1 MAEISILLVDDEE
14 FYLRLFTDFL
24 EGRRYRVATARNGR
38 QAMTMLQQE
47 KYDILITDLLMD
59 DIDGLA
65 LSEWVRGHLPWM
77 DVIVVTQRDDVR
89 LAVRSMRMGVFEY
102 LVKPIDRDEL
112 LLTMDRLLE
121 RRRLLDQQNKL
132 LDESMEYLQAQT
144 VYRRCLEILS
154 TLDFDNLCQM
164 ILRHLTHATGAQGGI
179 LWLTAPEAS
188 PESGQEKLN
197 LAGYRGLVSLQDYP
211 SVLVFGHEAGPVL
224 EALRRGTPFLEQPA
238 QLLGPGGERPEREA
252 LFVPLRVDELT
263 VGLLMLMDK
272 LKEDFTDRDRNIAAT
287 MAQFAAIAIKN
298 SRRFQALE
306 RLGLRDH
313 ESTAYNLT
321 YFIDYAG
328 KEIYKARRYGRA
340 FSLVVV
346 SLDRFDFLREH
357 FRPEVHRQLSRKLA
371 ESLGRVVRDSD
382 ILARVSDSEFYVLL
396 PETDALGAMTFARR
410 GRESFLTDSFVH
422 RLSHDVPVRVSMG
435 LASFPGDGKDFDQLL
450 TTCRE
455 RIEQARHSL
464 YRRLGLEQRGL
475 WQMVEILVGRHE
487 DYSCP
492 LAEASNDF
500 RLAEDPAGNTA
511 HGRFDEKLLQAIL
524 GEVSRQIVA
533 TRGQRAI
540 IYDVGGQLGDE
551 ARPVER
557 ITSAA
562 ENTRVF
568 VLGRKG
574 DQARVSEHPAI
585 TRVFSD
591 DEQLDNHRLLL
602 VLGERLAYALV
613 ARWADDGRLLGLH
626 TADATLV
633 ENLIAALQEHY
644 NLQRQY

>member
-1 MAEISILLVDDEE
+1 
-14 FYLRLFTDFL
+14 
-24 EGRRYRVATARNGR
+24 
-38 QAMTMLQQE
+38 
-47 KYDILITDLLMD
+47 
-59 DIDGLA
+59 
-65 LSEWVRGHLPWM
+65 
-77 DVIVVTQRDDVR
+77 
-89 LAVRSMRMGVFEY
+89 
-102 LVKPIDRDEL
+102 
-112 LLTMDRLLE
+112 
-121 RRRLLDQQNKL
+121 
-132 LDESMEYLQAQT
+132 
-144 VYRRCLEILS
+144 
-154 TLDFDNLCQM
+154 
-164 ILRHLTHATGAQGGI
+164 
-179 LWLTAPEAS
+179 
-188 PESGQEKLN
+188 
-197 LAGYRGLVSLQDYP
+197 
-211 SVLVFGHEAGPVL
+211 
-224 EALRRGTPFLEQPA
+224 
-238 QLLGPGGERPEREA
+238 
-252 LFVPLRVDELT
+252 
-263 VGLLMLMDK
+263 
-272 LKEDFTDRDRNIAAT
+272 
-287 MAQFAAIAIKN
+287 
-298 SRRFQALE
+298 
-306 RLGLRDH
+306 
-313 ESTAYNLT
+313 
-321 YFIDYAG
+321 
-328 KEIYKARRYGRA
+328 
-340 FSLVVV
+340 
-346 SLDRFDFLREH
+346 
-357 FRPEVHRQLSRKLA
+357 
-371 ESLGRVVRDSD
+371 
-382 ILARVSDSEFYVLL
+382 
-396 PETDALGAMTFARR
+396 
-410 GRESFLTDSFVH
+410 
-422 RLSHDVPVRVSMG
+422 
-435 LASFPGDGKDFDQLL
+435 
-450 TTCRE
+450 
-455 RIEQARHSL
+455 
-464 YRRLGLEQRGL
+464 
-475 WQMVEILVGRHE
+475 MVEILVGRHE